1 MIHDTLDSLCCKTL
15 SFADECGATLSG
27 LLKIRNQS
35 FIADSRLFP
44 ANFLFDKHPSDRRI
58 IVNVNLNLH
67 QSMFH
72 SINETKWIMHISV

>member
-1 MIHDTLDSLCCKTL
+1 MIHDTLDRLCCKTL

-44 ANFLFDKHPSDRRI
+44 ASSSKFLDESKLFI
-58 IVNVNLNLH
+58 
-67 QSMFH
+67 
-72 SINETKWIMHISV
+72 